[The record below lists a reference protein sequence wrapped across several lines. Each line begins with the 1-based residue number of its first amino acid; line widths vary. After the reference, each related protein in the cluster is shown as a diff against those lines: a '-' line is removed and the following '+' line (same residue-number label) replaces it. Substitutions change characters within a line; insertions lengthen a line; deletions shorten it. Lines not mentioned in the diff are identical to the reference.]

1 MKNLLP
7 HALENPLDFIL
18 AIVLNALNIAI
29 DRLNI
34 HLNFYI
40 RCSNFHMFNVWNANC
55 TSNCLSSLRDVLS
68 QKSKHCSIDYAIKN
82 SSTNKK

>member
-1 MKNLLP
+1 MATSYQIYFLLELSFFFITLIILKNLLP

-40 RCSNFHMFNVWNANC
+40 RCSNFHMFNV
-55 TSNCLSSLRDVLS
+55 
-68 QKSKHCSIDYAIKN
+68 
-82 SSTNKK
+82 